1 MSIPPTVEA
10 GDHTAEELLS
20 HLQEQERLVVRT
32 DVLGSSEELTL
43 RFDGETYY
51 CDTPTTLHRHD
62 TPEEMVECMR
72 QYGYV
77 RDA

>member
-20 HLQEQERLVVRT
+20 RLQEQERLVVRT

-62 TPEEMVECMR
+62 TPEAMVECMR
-72 QYGYV
+72 QHGYV